1 LLLPELAP
9 LLYTWFC
16 NLNIPYRGCERIRY
30 RVVCD
35 GDRLVVVEAAAVAE
49 MNEVTVLVS
58 YESKLVLVLYAASSI
73 KWKLA

>member
-1 LLLPELAP
+1 
-9 LLYTWFC
+9 
-16 NLNIPYRGCERIRY
+16 
-30 RVVCD
+30 
-35 GDRLVVVEAAAVAE
+35 VVEAAAVAE